1 MKNKLKIS
9 FIVIILTISVFIL
22 SGCQNDNN
30 DTNNTNSAGNTNT
43 LNTTADGTIRYT
55 KEEDSSYKT
64 YTGTDG
70 VSFMYPLNWVSVG
83 TDEDP
88 AFMSPD
94 EKGASVNVAVDTIQK
109 EGSPVTEFDSYI
121 GLQKLYLTQQMTMLT
136 DIKQTKVELN
146 GRNAYILNYETE
158 NEQDNK
164 KIDLNITQVAFEDNG
179 KVYILTMAVLN
190 DYYSS
195 LQSTFDKI
203 TKSFTK

>member
-43 LNTTADGTIRYT
+43 LNTTADGTIKYT

-64 YTGTDG
+64 YTGKDG

-83 TDEDP
+83 TDDDP
-88 AFMSPD
+88 VFMSPD
-94 EKGASVNVAVDTIQK
+94 AKGASVNVAVDTIQK
-109 EGSPVTEFDSYI
+109 EGSPVTEFDEYI

-164 KIDLNITQVAFEDNG
+164 KVNLNITQVAFEDNG
-179 KVYILTMAVLN
+179 NVYILTMVVLN
-190 DYYSS
+190 DYYNS